1 MNTKNETL
9 QFIWRICYSHFIA
22 YFIAGVFA
30 LLLLDYKEM
39 YATAELS
46 LLMRPVSDPI
56 VALGPFLQL
65 FRGII
70 IALVLLP
77 IRKVIIEGKQ
87 GYLILGL
94 LVLGLSLLS
103 TIGPT
108 FGSFDGYIYTIIP
121 ALYQVLG
128 YFEALVYIFLFVFI
142 LWLSYRYEKRLVQL
156 LFLIAVL
163 ILSFFSIMGFFMAK
177 GAV

>member
-1 MNTKNETL
+1 
-9 QFIWRICYSHFIA
+9 
-22 YFIAGVFA
+22 
-30 LLLLDYKEM
+30 M

-77 IRKVIIEGKQ
+77 IRKVIVEGKH

-121 ALYQVLG
+121 ATYQVLG
-128 YFEALVYIFLFVFI
+128 YFEALIYIFLFVFI
-142 LWLSYRYEKRLVQL
+142 LWLSYRYEKRWLQIL
-156 LFLIAVL
+156 IIIAVI
-163 ILSFFSIMGFFMAK
+163 ILSFFSIMGYFAAK
-177 GAV
+177 GTV